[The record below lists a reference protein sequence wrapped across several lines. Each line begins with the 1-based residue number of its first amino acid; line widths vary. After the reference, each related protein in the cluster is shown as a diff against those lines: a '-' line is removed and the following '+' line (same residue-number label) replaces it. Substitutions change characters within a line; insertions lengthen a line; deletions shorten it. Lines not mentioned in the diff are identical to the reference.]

1 MYRQPIRPRLRGFA
15 TFALLA
21 ATALAQAAS
30 VPDFSLAS
38 DHGPVRL
45 ADLRGKTVYLDFWAS
60 WCSPCRS
67 SFPWM
72 NAMQARYADKGLV
85 IVAVNL
91 DKDKALAQT
100 FLAQM
105 PAKFTV
111 AYDPEGAV
119 AKQFQVKGMPSS
131 FVIDRDGEVQATHV
145 GFRDKDK
152 AELESQIQRLVTR

>member
-1 MYRQPIRPRLRGFA
+1 MYKQPFRPRMRGLA

-21 ATALAQAAS
+21 AISLAQAAS
-30 VPDFSLAS
+30 APDFSVAT
-38 DHGPVRL
+38 DRGPVRL
-45 ADLRGKTVYLDFWAS
+45 ADLRGKIVYLDFWAS

-72 NAMQARYADKGLV
+72 NEMQARYADKGLA

-91 DKDKALAQT
+91 DKDPALAQA
-100 FLAQM
+100 FLAQT

-111 AYDPEGAV
+111 AYDTAGTV
-119 AKQFQVKGMPSS
+119 AKLFGVKGMPSS
-131 FVIDRDGEVQATHV
+131 FMIDRDGEVRASHI